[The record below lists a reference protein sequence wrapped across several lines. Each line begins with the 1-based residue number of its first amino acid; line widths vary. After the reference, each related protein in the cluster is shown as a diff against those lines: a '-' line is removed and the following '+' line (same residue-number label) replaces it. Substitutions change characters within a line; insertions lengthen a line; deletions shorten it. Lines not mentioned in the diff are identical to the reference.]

1 MNKTEISTI
10 KSVMVIG
17 LGLIGGSIAMAIKDA
32 NSAIEI
38 VGVAPRSSTIL
49 EAQKSGIINYG
60 FEASDPALDKLL
72 QNNKVDLIILSMP
85 PAYAQDYLLRISKNG
100 FRGIITDTVSTKT
113 QICEIADHVLL
124 DPSMFVPGH
133 PMAGREVNGLAG
145 ATHGLFAGK
154 YWILCPNAKTN
165 YESFLALHSLVVSLG
180 ARCITIPREMHDKMV
195 ALISHVPHMVAS
207 ALVELAASHTNQ
219 SDELFRIAAGG
230 FRDSTRIAAG
240 SPELWSDIAMS
251 NRDQIASGLREI
263 IQILTD
269 VEKMIENGDED
280 SLKEFLSHTS
290 DIRRRI
296 PAAWSASSKRLLG
309 LQISVR
315 NYPGAIA
322 EVTAIAG
329 RMSCN
334 IQSIDIEHITDN
346 NAILELVLTDEGN
359 QQGLLDALKTGGFS
373 IVSNGYTEVQ
383 P

>member
-1 MNKTEISTI
+1 
-10 KSVMVIG
+10 MVVG

-32 NSAIEI
+32 NPAIEI
-38 VGVAPRSSTIL
+38 VGVAPRATTISK
-49 EAQKSGIINYG
+49 AVDSKIIDRG
-60 FEASDPALDKLL
+60 FESSDTLLDELL
-72 QNNKVDLIILSMP
+72 ANNSIDLIILCMP
-85 PAYAQDYLLRISKNG
+85 PAYAEDYLLRISKSG
-100 FRGIITDTVSTKT
+100 FSGIITDTVSTKT
-113 QICEIADHVLL
+113 QICEIADRVLA

-154 YWILCPNAKTN
+154 YWILCPNAQTN
-165 YESFLALHSLVVSLG
+165 YESFLALHSLVVSFG

-207 ALVELAASHTNQ
+207 ALVELAANHTNQ
-219 SDELFRIAAGG
+219 SEELFRIAAGG

-251 NRDQIASGLREI
+251 NRKQIASGLHEMV
-263 IQILTD
+263 QILTK
-269 VEKMIENGDED
+269 VEQMIEDDDEQ
-280 SLKEFLSHTS
+280 SLKEFLTHTS

-359 QQGLLDALKTGGFS
+359 QQGLLDALKAGGFS
-373 IVSNGYTEVQ
+373 IVSDGYTEVQ